1 MVEGTYVRG
10 SKMSYEE
17 LLILYHKRMGH
28 TSYGVLS
35 RVYPHL
41 FEKVDKRKL
50 VCAACEL
57 NGKLTKSSYAGSGHR
72 SSHAFDV
79 IHSDV

>member
-1 MVEGTYVRG
+1 MVEEIDVRG
-10 SKMSYEE
+10 SRMSYED
-17 LLILYHKRMGH
+17 LLILHHQRMGH
-28 TSYGVLS
+28 ASYGILS

-41 FEKVDKRKL
+41 FEKADKTKL
-50 VCAACEL
+50 VCDACEF
-57 NGKLTKSSYAGSGHR
+57 GKLTKSSYASSGHR